1 MIDQEDTSGWIVDL
15 NGRVKFDTASAS
27 RGLGSGKTVYAVQA
41 NVYKWLGE
49 PTRVS
54 YDNVVCGSLGGGCKF
69 SKDTSF
75 GASYNWATAAVDGAR
90 AQKCYQF
97 MVRITP
103 PIITN

>member
-27 RGLGSGKTVYAVQA
+27 RGLGSGKTDYAVQA

-54 YDNVVCGSLGGGCKF
+54 YDNVVCGSLGGCF
-69 SKDTSF
+69 DILPALKD
-75 GASYNWATAAVDGAR
+75 GDSYGFTR
-90 AQKCYQF
+90 
-97 MVRITP
+97 
-103 PIITN
+103 